1 MTVNQHE
8 FGLLSTEV
16 ELKQKEFGQNILPEK
31 PRVKSISLFISQLAN
46 PLIYILLISGFVTFI
61 IGDYSD
67 ALIIIFTVLVNTI
80 LGFVQE
86 RKASDALFAL
96 KHYIADKTIVFR
108 DGVRKTIDTKELVPG
123 DMVVLS
129 QGSKVPADGL
139 LTQINRLYIDE
150 AILTGEIVPVKKD
163 LSNEAYMGTTV
174 SSGQAILQV
183 TKTGSETK
191 MGAIAL
197 QIQEKE
203 ADTPL
208 QKQIKGFSKQLIYIV
223 STLVLLVLI
232 IGIIYGLSTREI
244 FLTSVALAVS
254 SIPEGLIVSLTVVLA
269 IGMQKILKRKALVR
283 KLAAAETL
291 GGVTVI
297 CVDKTGTITEGKM
310 EVISTVG
317 DNKQLAEQILLANDL
332 DDPIVIAAFAWGK
345 KILPDFV
352 EGHPRIDSIPFT
364 SEQRYFISLHEWS
377 KEKNKIFIN
386 GAPEIILDWTNLSG
400 QEKKSIQDKID
411 ELTKLG
417 YRLIGLAQ
425 KEVPLSKKSL
435 DQVDGKKD
443 LNWNG
448 ILAFS
453 DPVRGSVKEAL
464 GAAQSAGI
472 RTIVI
477 TGDYATTSQ
486 FILAQLGI
494 NLNKEQIII
503 GDDLKK
509 FNSDELAE
517 KVKAVKLFART
528 TPDQKLMIV
537 NALKKNG
544 EIVAMMG
551 DGVNDAP
558 AIKAADI
565 GISMGIT
572 GTDVSKEVA
581 DMVLEDDNYATIVEA
596 IKQGRIVYDNL
607 VKFIRYLIS
616 CNISEIFVV
625 GIAIFSGLPLPLLP
639 IHILWINLV
648 TDGLPALSLGLEPG
662 EQDIMLRQ
670 PRANNEGL
678 LTKARWARMI
688 LEGLILSAATLTMFM
703 IGLKT
708 SLAVAQTLALIT
720 LSFTQLVH
728 ALNNRS
734 ELHSLFSRKLLPNP
748 HLLITLFVSFLIMLV
763 MVYTAL
769 GNTLLKTTPVSK
781 ELLMLS
787 ILVSFVPLFTVEF
800 EKFLLRYN
808 K

>member
-139 LTQINRLYIDE
+139 LMQVNRLYIDE

-163 LSNEAYMGTTV
+163 VSNEAYMGTTV

-345 KILPDFV
+345 KTLPDFV

-400 QEKKSIQDKID
+400 QEKKSIKDKID

-494 NLNKEQIII
+494 NLDKEQIII

-509 FNSDELAE
+509 FSSGELAE

-537 NALKKNG
+537 NALKKK
-544 EIVAMMG
+544 IV
-551 DGVNDAP
+551 
-558 AIKAADI
+558 
-565 GISMGIT
+565 
-572 GTDVSKEVA
+572 
-581 DMVLEDDNYATIVEA
+581 
-596 IKQGRIVYDNL
+596 
-607 VKFIRYLIS
+607 
-616 CNISEIFVV
+616 
-625 GIAIFSGLPLPLLP
+625 
-639 IHILWINLV
+639 
-648 TDGLPALSLGLEPG
+648 
-662 EQDIMLRQ
+662 
-670 PRANNEGL
+670 
-678 LTKARWARMI
+678 
-688 LEGLILSAATLTMFM
+688 
-703 IGLKT
+703 
-708 SLAVAQTLALIT
+708 
-720 LSFTQLVH
+720 
-728 ALNNRS
+728 
-734 ELHSLFSRKLLPNP
+734 
-748 HLLITLFVSFLIMLV
+748 
-763 MVYTAL
+763 
-769 GNTLLKTTPVSK
+769 
-781 ELLMLS
+781 
-787 ILVSFVPLFTVEF
+787 
-800 EKFLLRYN
+800 
-808 K
+808 

>member
-400 QEKKSIQDKID
+400 QEKKSIKDKID